1 MDDVL
6 FVYVLYEVPRQWRRR
21 GAESRV
27 KNGTPGACLPR
38 VACRKFLAPAG
49 NKLAG
54 DRNLK
59 YFCFLCRVSRQ
70 TEKVILRFETFR
82 RKLSLLLL
90 SSFCCF
96 PFSHSQSTPCSDEW
110 HLAALFACDAG
121 YNSAPS
127 FRIDPS
133 LPPSPLGVRDTPLRA
148 TPAIPPQK
156 IYPPLTTANRAL
168 VIHLLPTLSLQS
180 SFLARHH
187 P

>member
-1 MDDVL
+1 M
-6 FVYVLYEVPRQWRRR
+6 YCRHYVPRQWRMR
-21 GAESRV
+21 GVESRV

-49 NKLAG
+49 NELAG

-59 YFCFLCRVSRQ
+59 YFCFLCRVSR
-70 TEKVILRFETFR
+70 R
-82 RKLSLLLL
+82 RKLFCDLRLSAPSCRCCCSRRFVASLA
-90 SSFCCF
+90 C
-96 PFSHSQSTPCSDEW
+96 SQSTPCSDEW

-180 SFLARHH
+180 SFLARHR